1 MNSTKHD
8 CLSSRETL
16 NKLTV
21 NQIPLSQEN
30 SLAIILSSHSQ
41 NTNLTKINFHP
52 KFTAKLNLF
61 YQHISSSKSLRKFC
75 QEGNFSDAILKSTTV
90 MTLHAISIPKL
101 LWNHMEVKKH
111 QLRILF
117 LFLFSLFKMLVHNL
131 KIHQQWQHIWW
142 NYKPA
147 HLSSRSNIP
156 SGLHDNHTSANLK
169 TTSFL
174 QVDLQVPFSAQ
185 DFHVQKTVKYQ
196 HDLIIKP
203 AIQKVHVK
211 QKHTR
216 L

>member
-1 MNSTKHD
+1 
-8 CLSSRETL
+8 
-16 NKLTV
+16 
-21 NQIPLSQEN
+21 
-30 SLAIILSSHSQ
+30 
-41 NTNLTKINFHP
+41 
-52 KFTAKLNLF
+52 
-61 YQHISSSKSLRKFC
+61 
-75 QEGNFSDAILKSTTV
+75 
-90 MTLHAISIPKL
+90 
-101 LWNHMEVKKH
+101 MEVKKH

-147 HLSSRSNIP
+147 HLSLHSNIP

-196 HDLIIKP
+196 HDLIIKL